1 MKSRLSRIVCSV
13 DLWNSEVK
21 TGRTGPDSLKMSGV
35 LAWFSMM
42 NCGFCGSGINR
53 GEIGSSC
60 STTCGKDGTKTGEAG

>member
-42 NCGFCGSGINR
+42 NCGFCGSGKNR
-53 GEIGSSC
+53 GEMG
-60 STTCGKDGTKTGEAG
+60 